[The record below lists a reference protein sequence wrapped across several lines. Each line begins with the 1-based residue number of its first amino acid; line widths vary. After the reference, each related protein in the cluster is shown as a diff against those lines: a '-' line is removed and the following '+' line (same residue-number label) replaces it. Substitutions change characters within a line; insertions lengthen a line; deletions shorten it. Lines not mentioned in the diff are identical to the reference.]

1 MTATTIAAV
10 VVGTC
15 LAGFVQGVSGFAFG
29 LVAVSV
35 WAWWIEPQLA
45 GPLVV
50 WGSWFGQVLSIGT
63 VRRGLVRRRVLP
75 LLAGGVA
82 GVPLGTWLL
91 PHVDL
96 RVFRAGVGMLL
107 VRQAP

>member
-35 WAWWIEPQLA
+35 WAWSIEPQLA

-50 WGSWFGQVLSIGT
+50 DAPYLFWSEVW
-63 VRRGLVRRRVLP
+63 
-75 LLAGGVA
+75 
-82 GVPLGTWLL
+82 
-91 PHVDL
+91 
-96 RVFRAGVGMLL
+96 
-107 VRQAP
+107 QAYRWEPGYCLISTCTCFEQ